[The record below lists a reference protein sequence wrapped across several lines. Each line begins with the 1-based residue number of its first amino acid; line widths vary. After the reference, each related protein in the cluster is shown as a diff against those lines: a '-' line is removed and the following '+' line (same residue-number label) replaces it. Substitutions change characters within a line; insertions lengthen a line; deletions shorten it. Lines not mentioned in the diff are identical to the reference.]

1 MSEETKELWI
11 VLTEEEMPWVIRLRV
26 KEYCEIEIADKVMDK
41 RAADNK

>member
-11 VLTEEEMPWVIRLRV
+11 VLTEEEMPWAIRLRV

-41 RAADNK
+41 RVADNK